1 MRAPV
6 GTSGRAP
13 GPPTVSRVLLVFIDG
28 VGVGPADAARNPL
41 VELPVLG
48 NLLPD
53 GWSPPPGGGRPE
65 SLPEVRR
72 AAPVPHGGLVR
83 AVDASLDMPGL
94 PQSATGQTTLFTG
107 ENAARAL
114 GHHLYGYPGPTL
126 RELLLRHSVLKRT
139 VEAGRTAAFLNA
151 YRPLF
156 FDLGDD
162 IWKRP
167 MSASSW
173 NNRAAGLPFRT
184 FDDLRTRRAL
194 YHDFTNAEA
203 IEKGFDLPAWEP
215 EEAGAVLAEAA
226 RHHDFVI
233 YEYFLTDRVG
243 HTGDLAAARALTRNL
258 DRFLAAAA
266 GAIDPTGQTLV
277 LTSDH
282 GNVED
287 MGTKGHTCHPVPAMA
302 WGAGAG
308 RLLPRLERLEDFA
321 GALLEEVGAVA

>member
-1 MRAPV
+1 
-6 GTSGRAP
+6 
-13 GPPTVSRVLLVFIDG
+13 VSRVLLVFIDG

-41 VELPVLG
+41 VDLPVLG

-53 GWSPPPGGGRPE
+53 AWSPPQGGGRPE
-65 SLPEVRR
+65 SLPGVRR
-72 AAPVPHGGLVR
+72 ATPVPHGGLVR
-83 AVDASLDMPGL
+83 ATDASLDMPGL

-126 RELLLRHSVLKRT
+126 RELLRRHSVLKRT
-139 VEAGRTAAFLNA
+139 VEAGRSGAFLNA

-156 FDLGDD
+156 FDLGED

-184 FDDLRTRRAL
+184 FEDIAARRAL

-203 IEKGFDLPAWEP
+203 IQKGFDLPSWSP

-243 HTGDLAAARALTRNL
+243 HTGDLSAARALTREL

-266 GAIDPTGQTLV
+266 GAIDKDEQTLV

-287 MGTKGHTCHPVPAMA
+287 MSTKGHTFHPVPAMV
-302 WGAGAG
+302 WGAGAE
-308 RLLPRLERLEDFA
+308 RLLPGLARLEDFA
-321 GALLEEVGAVA
+321 NALLEEIGAGA

>member
-1 MRAPV
+1 M
-6 GTSGRAP
+6 
-13 GPPTVSRVLLVFIDG
+13 SRVLLVFIDG

-41 VELPVLG
+41 VDLPVLG

-53 GWSPPPGGGRPE
+53 DWAPPPGGGRPE

-72 AAPVPHGGLVR
+72 LTPIPHGGLVR
-83 AVDASLDMPGL
+83 ATDASLDMPGL

-126 RELLLRHSVLKRT
+126 RELLVRRSILKRA
-139 VEAGRTAAFLNA
+139 VEGGRTAAFLNA

-156 FDLGDD
+156 FDLGED

-167 MSASSW
+167 MSASTW
-173 NNRAAGLPFRT
+173 NNRAAGLPFMT
-184 FDDLRTRRAL
+184 LEDILARRAL
-194 YHDFTNAEA
+194 YHDFTNAEP
-203 IEKGFDLPAWEP
+203 IQKGFDLPAWGP
-215 EEAGAVLAEAA
+215 EEAGEVLAEAA
-226 RHHDFVI
+226 RHNEFVI

-243 HTGDLAAARALTRNL
+243 HTGDLSAARTLTRDL
-258 DRFLAAAA
+258 DLFLAAAA
-266 GAIDPTGQTLV
+266 GAIDPGEQTLV

-287 MGTKGHTCHPVPAMA
+287 MGTKGHTFHPVPTMV
-302 WGAGAG
+302 WGAGAP
-308 RLLPRLERLEDFA
+308 RLLPRLRRLEDFA
-321 GALLEEVGAVA
+321 SALLEEIGVVT